1 MDRKYKYPSDCEKND
16 IDGNFCGKNGGY
28 RTFYGTVQKN
38 MELCVHMWKWWH
50 AWNYVRKG
58 KLCFLENDI
67 YTCAELVKT
76 YKNRYVKM
84 LVLLQR
90 NKWVPKYA
98 HK

>member
-1 MDRKYKYPSDCEKND
+1 MGLYKKH
-16 IDGNFCGKNGGY
+16 
-28 RTFYGTVQKN
+28 GTLRAYVK
-38 MELCVHMWKWWH
+38 MMH

-58 KLCFLENDI
+58 KVCFSENDI

-84 LVLLQR
+84 LVLLQG

>member
-1 MDRKYKYPSDCEKND
+1 MGLYKKTWNFACTCEND
-16 IDGNFCGKNGGY
+16 GTHGIMLGKEN
-28 RTFYGTVQKN
+28 
-38 MELCVHMWKWWH
+38 CD
-50 AWNYVRKG
+50 
-58 KLCFLENDI
+58 FLENDI

-84 LVLLQR
+84 LVLLQG

>member
-1 MDRKYKYPSDCEKND
+1 MGLYKKTWNFACTCEND
-16 IDGNFCGKNGGY
+16 GTHGIMLGKEI
-28 RTFYGTVQKN
+28 V
-38 MELCVHMWKWWH
+38 
-50 AWNYVRKG
+50 
-58 KLCFLENDI
+58 FLENDI

-84 LVLLQR
+84 LVLLQG

>member
-1 MDRKYKYPSDCEKND
+1 MGIFAGKMEDTERFMGLYKK
-16 IDGNFCGKNGGY
+16 
-28 RTFYGTVQKN
+28 T
-38 MELCVHMWKWWH
+38 
-50 AWNYVRKG
+50 WNYVRKG
-58 KLCFLENDI
+58 KVCFSENDI

-84 LVLLQR
+84 LVLLQG